1 MLMKFI
7 GEDYLIGLKKG
18 RIYKCSIDECSIDE
32 IGDYIWLTY
41 YESGLNNPSIPY
53 FSYKELYENWEKVGE

>member
-7 GEDYLIGLKKG
+7 GEDYLIGRKKG
-18 RIYKCSIDECSIDE
+18 RIYECLIDE

-53 FSYKELYENWEKVGE
+53 SSYEELYENWEKVGE